1 MSTNG
6 KILYVGETSRPAALD
21 LVLEG
26 QGYQILTASD
36 VNAAL
41 RMLQVRDFEAMMV
54 EARLLDVDREQWR
67 RVNASYPGMPVLGIS
82 EPVQAPLPRF
92 PQPELAHRRPTAV
105 QRFHQDVSILQS
117 GFAQGHFHLGGS

>member
-6 KILYVGETSRPAALD
+6 RILYVGETSRPPALD

-41 RMLQVRDFEAMMV
+41 SMLQARDFEVMMV

-67 RVNASYPGMPVLGIS
+67 QVNASYPGMPVLGVS
-82 EPVQAPLPRF
+82 EPV
-92 PQPELAHRRPTAV
+92 
-105 QRFHQDVSILQS
+105 
-117 GFAQGHFHLGGS
+117 

>member
-26 QGYQILTASD
+26 QGYQILTARN

-41 RMLQVRDFEAMMV
+41 SMLQARDFEAMMV
-54 EARLLDVDREQWR
+54 EARLLGVDREQWR
-67 RVNASYPGMPVLGIS
+67 RVNASYPGMPLLAIS
-82 EPVQAPLPRF
+82 E
-92 PQPELAHRRPTAV
+92 TA
-105 QRFHQDVSILQS
+105 
-117 GFAQGHFHLGGS
+117 

>member
-6 KILYVGETSRPAALD
+6 KILYVGETARPVALD

-26 QGYQILTASD
+26 QGYQISTACD

-54 EARLLDVDREQWR
+54 EARLLDRDREQWR
-67 RVNASYPGMPVLGIS
+67 RVNASHPAMPLLAIS
-82 EPVQAPLPRF
+82 EIA
-92 PQPELAHRRPTAV
+92 
-105 QRFHQDVSILQS
+105 
-117 GFAQGHFHLGGS
+117 

>member
-26 QGYQILTASD
+26 QGYQILTARN

-41 RMLQVRDFEAMMV
+41 DMLRARDFEAMMV
-54 EARLLDVDREQWR
+54 EARLLGVDREQWR
-67 RVNASYPGMPVLGIS
+67 RVNAGYPGMPLLAIS
-82 EPVQAPLPRF
+82 E
-92 PQPELAHRRPTAV
+92 TA
-105 QRFHQDVSILQS
+105 
-117 GFAQGHFHLGGS
+117 

>member
-36 VNAAL
+36 VNTAL

-67 RVNASYPGMPVLGIS
+67 RVNASYPGMPLLAIS
-82 EPVQAPLPRF
+82 E
-92 PQPELAHRRPTAV
+92 TA
-105 QRFHQDVSILQS
+105 
-117 GFAQGHFHLGGS
+117 